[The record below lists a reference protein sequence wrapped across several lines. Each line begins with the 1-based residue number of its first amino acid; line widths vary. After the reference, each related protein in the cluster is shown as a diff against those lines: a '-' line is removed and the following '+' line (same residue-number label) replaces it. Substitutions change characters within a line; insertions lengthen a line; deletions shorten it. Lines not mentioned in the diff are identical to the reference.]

1 VSIVNQFLKEL
12 GAGSNLKDYQHASK
26 IFVDDNYRLAPK
38 YAFLFHVSFD
48 INPEITNL
56 GRDHALEMGMLVK
69 SANLPK
75 FTVETKTYNAYNRPN
90 IVQNRIKYDPLTIVF
105 HDDNADMVRN
115 FWYDYMNYYYR
126 DSDYNYNGTS
136 PYLTQHKY
144 RERMSQQWGYQ
155 PAKYD
160 SNQSER
166 YLNAIRLYSLHQRKF
181 TEYVLVNPTITNF
194 QHGEHDNSRTGEV
207 MQHTMTVQF
216 ETVLYSYGYID
227 PDNNINFATLHY
239 DKAPSPLTPQG
250 GGTNSILGPGGLL
263 SAVDGTV
270 NALGQGNL
278 LGAGLTAFK
287 SFENF
292 KGKNLAKTATLELQR
307 LGRDILNGTNPLNKI
322 QIPSLG
328 GLINSGGVSN
338 SGPQVFG
345 LAKLRSATTGQIN
358 GPASPS
364 GANDGQLSGSLTS
377 SPVQYESRIQALA
390 SQSFTSGVG
399 SDYQNVVNSNGEGV
413 ATAYKIPPSNITTY
427 PITSGT
433 IGQGEN

>member
-1 VSIVNQFLKEL
+1 MSIVNQFLKEL

-48 INPEITNL
+48 INPDITNL

-69 SANLPK
+69 SVNLPK
-75 FTVETKTYNAYNRPN
+75 YTVETKTYNAYNRPN
-90 IVQNRIKYDPLTIVF
+90 IVQNRIKYEPVTIVF

-136 PYLTQHKY
+136 PYLGQHKY
-144 RERMSQQWGYQ
+144 KERLTQQWGYQ
-155 PAKYD
+155 PAVYD
-160 SNQSER
+160 RNQSER
-166 YLNAIRLYSLHQRKF
+166 YINAIRLYSLHQRRF

-207 MQHTMTVQF
+207 MQHTMTVNF

-239 DKAPSPLTPQG
+239 DRAPSPLTPQG

-292 KGKNLAKTATLELQR
+292 KGKNLGKTAVLELQR
-307 LGRDILNGTNPLNKI
+307 LGRDILSGTNPLNKI

-328 GLINSGGVSN
+328 GLLNSGGYTN
-338 SGPQVFG
+338 AGPQVFG
-345 LAKLRSATTGQIN
+345 LAKINSTATGQIN

-364 GANDGQLSGSLTS
+364 GVNDGQLSSSLSS
-377 SPVQYESRIQALA
+377 SPVRYDSRGQSLTALG
-390 SQSFTSGVG
+390 TPSGTG
-399 SDYQNVVNSNGEGV
+399 STYQNVIKSNGEGV
-413 ATAYKIPPSNITTY
+413 ATAYAVPASTITTY
-427 PITSGT
+427 PLTNSPSDQ
-433 IGQGEN
+433 GQN